1 MCIRDRGRG
10 DRNIDIQY
18 NKKNYSFL
26 EYPETNNPGDASD
39 LQENNLSRNF
49 TTCKF
54 SAQMEDVES
63 CKNLLD
69 QGEYDFDTQKYKHHP
84 VLSIVSEL
92 SQAFH
97 RKAGNVM
104 LATSKTN
111 EIIDEKFLQK
121 QYTNNDIKRMFKYE
135 LVHRNKNPNQ
145 TNLLIVLKISTGTFR
160 TLHEA
165 KKAIFDSYLRPKNY
179 YLMKCPDPDMAL
191 ATTTVGF
198 LCDINPAQVHVSSLQ
213 DQLNATLS
221 AVFESDTDQTFRKIA
236 SRYRVDNLTE
246 APRVQLYRNKSRI
259 FTSKK
264 ESVLIDT
271 VQVIVPTAL
280 RAMCRTMLRSVA
292 QINPNFEVCDRA
304 YLYSPNLEELY
315 FKQVTWYQKTCKE
328 QFTIR
333 IHGFSVDDM
342 KIVQNDIINTGIL
355 RIDQT
360 EKVAQRGMWNL
371 LADQSFP
378 PDGKSRIDDIC
389 NNLNREKAIAQF
401 PDTVRSRYR
410 TEDSVQLHKDPYMD
424 NLVKTKYIHV
434 VTPNAWEKPMNRP
447 NVMSSGGSVST
458 AATTSMDSDR
468 ISNLEQTIRDVRLQI
483 KQAIH
488 VSEQGTRRTMST
500 LTGKVQSAKDDI
512 ALVKSETGSRISKVE
527 TAVTESNKKIEQN
540 EKKIEES
547 EKKHTKHENDVTEM
561 KEVLNL
567 IYQQMM
573 NTQQQSQQPP
583 PPHAAPPPPAGSMVT
598 NSHSTITNQVISV
611 PRISRFP
618 RPPTSPRIPSHKK
631 RTREREALANTDS
644 DEDDNDDELSTV
656 IDESDEEENNA
667 NETETEIETVT
678 SPSSSPVHKRSKP
691 KEPHNDCSSEL

>member
-1 MCIRDRGRG
+1 M
-10 DRNIDIQY
+10 
-18 NKKNYSFL
+18 
-26 EYPETNNPGDASD
+26 EYPETNNRGDDTPD

-49 TTCKF
+49 TACKF
-54 SAQMEDVES
+54 STKLEDVES

-84 VLSIVSEL
+84 VISIISEL
-92 SQAFH
+92 SQAFN

-145 TNLLIVLKISTGTFR
+145 TNLLIVLKISAGTLR

-198 LCDINPAQVHVSSLQ
+198 LCDINPAQVHVGSLQ
-213 DQLNATLS
+213 DQLNAKLS
-221 AVFESDTDQTFRKIA
+221 SIFELDTDQTFRKIA

-246 APRVQLYRNKSRI
+246 APKVQLYRNKSRI

-264 ESVLIDT
+264 DSVLIDT

-292 QINPNFEVCDRA
+292 QINPNFELCDRA

-328 QFTIR
+328 QFIIR
-333 IHGFSVDDM
+333 IHGFSMDDM
-342 KIVQNDIINTGIL
+342 KTVQKEIIKTGIL

-378 PDGKSRIDDIC
+378 HDGKSKIDDIC

-401 PDTVRSRYR
+401 SDTVRSRYR

-434 VTPNAWEKPMNRP
+434 VTPNAWEKPMNRSSA
-447 NVMSSGGSVST
+447 MSSGGSVST
-458 AATTSMDSDR
+458 AATISMDSDR

-483 KQAIH
+483 TQAVR
-488 VSEQGTRRTMST
+488 VSEQGTRRTLTT
-500 LTGKVQSAKDDI
+500 LTGNVQSTKDEI
-512 ALVKSETGSRISKVE
+512 ALVKSEARSRISKVATSVGSRISKVE
-527 TAVTESNKKIEQN
+527 TSVEQSNKKIEQN
-540 EKKIEES
+540 EKQIETLEQRS
-547 EKKHTKHENDVTEM
+547 TKHENDVTEM

-567 IYQQMM
+567 IWDRM
-573 NTQQQSQQPP
+573 NTPQQNQPSPTPTP
-583 PPHAAPPPPAGSMVT
+583 PAAPAPSAGSMVT
-598 NSHSTITNQVISV
+598 NSNSTITNQVISMPSPPTDTTRV
-611 PRISRFP
+611 SRFP
-618 RPPTSPRIPSHKK
+618 RPPMSPRIPIHKK
-631 RTREREALANTDS
+631 RTREQDALTNTDS
-644 DEDDNDDELSTV
+644 EAEDDESATV
-656 IDESDEEENNA
+656 IDENDEEDGNM
-667 NETETEIETVT
+667 NETSIEIETVT
-678 SPSSSPVHKRSKP
+678 SPSSSPAHKRSKP
-691 KEPHNDCSSEL
+691 KDPHNDCSSKL